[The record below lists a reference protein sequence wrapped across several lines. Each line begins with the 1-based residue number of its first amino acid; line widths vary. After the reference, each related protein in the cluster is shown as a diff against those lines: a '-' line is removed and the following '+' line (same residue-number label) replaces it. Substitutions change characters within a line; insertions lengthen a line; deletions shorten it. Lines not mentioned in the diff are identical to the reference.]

1 MIARYVFAADAGEK
15 LPVGRAYAFYSC
27 LLSLLP
33 TEVAN
38 VLHEQGE
45 TPLSQ
50 CLWYDRIT
58 ERSYWKV
65 SVFGESLVGTV
76 APVLDELS
84 ELKLNTGTVSLR
96 CTEKT
101 QFSTEAFVAS
111 ALSAPVS
118 NRCTLRLPVTAS
130 FKQNGRYVLLPQEH
144 LILQSLLNKWNAFC
158 PEIPLDDPDAVRM
171 LENGILISD
180 YSLRSG
186 RYPLK
191 DQKIPGFYGSLT
203 MYAALPAPLMEI
215 WNILCHF
222 SEYSGVGIKT
232 ALGMGGILPEGTQT
246 R

>member
-1 MIARYVFAADAGEK
+1 MIARYVFTADAGEK
-15 LPVGRAYAFYSC
+15 LPLGRAYAFYSY

-33 TEVAN
+33 TEVADF
-38 VLHEQGE
+38 LHEQGE
-45 TPLSQ
+45 TPMSQ
-50 CLWYDRIT
+50 CLWYDRTT
-58 ERSYWKV
+58 EQYCWKV
-65 SVFGESLVGTV
+65 SVFGDSLIGAV

-84 ELKLNTGTVSLR
+84 ELALNTGKVSLR

-101 QFSTEAFVAS
+101 QFSSETFVTT

-158 PEIPLDDPDAVRM
+158 PEIPLNDPDAVRM
-171 LENGILISD
+171 LENGIRISD

-203 MYAALPAPLMEI
+203 LRVSLPAPLMEI

-232 ALGMGGILPEGTQT
+232 ALGMGGVTLE
-246 R
+246 RDRRA